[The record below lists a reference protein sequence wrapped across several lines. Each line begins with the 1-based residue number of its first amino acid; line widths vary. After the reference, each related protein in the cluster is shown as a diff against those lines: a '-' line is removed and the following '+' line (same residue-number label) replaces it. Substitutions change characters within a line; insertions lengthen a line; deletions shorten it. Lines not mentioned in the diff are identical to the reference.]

1 MIKRIICVI
10 VTVCLLGG
18 CIQTQVKETAQVSTP
33 SPTPT
38 PLNLVDLTIRDV
50 NDEWLSAPSLF
61 EGEFKSSW
69 TLNSGDGSASVEAS
83 YLQQKVIISHGGSS
97 ASSISLSR
105 QGFNLTKGNSY
116 IISFDVTGSLA
127 RSIQLIIKNPNTNE
141 VFASYDIPLNANE
154 TKNQRISYQ
163 HKGGSLYDAMIGFEM
178 GAVSD
183 YHEIQLSNITLV
195 DVDGGNQDV
204 KVNQVGYGKND
215 SKRALFSY
223 NEGDFFNLVDETTKQ
238 VVYQGPIILKGYDQ
252 DSHDTVFYG
261 DFSEFT
267 TPGTYHIETQIG
279 GSSVPFT
286 IDDYP
291 YDTLMGSLLYV
302 LYNQRCGQEITS
314 SIDDFSHSQC
324 HTHLA
329 LLPDGLTLDVSGG
342 WHDAGD
348 YGRYVNTGAK
358 SALDLL
364 LAYEVAPFHFLDN
377 LNIDESGNGV
387 ADILDEAKYE
397 LSWIM
402 KMQTVNG
409 SFYTKVAT
417 QKFADLNVS
426 AEKDSD
432 DLYIKGENRTD
443 IAALAGATLIYA
455 SHIYQ
460 TIDPDFANQC
470 KESALRA
477 YDFIKGNEK
486 ASIIDILEE
495 GFTQGVYND
504 TDDTDQRFL
513 FASAMYYV
521 LDQRSY
527 YDDALTYLMDESIS
541 LSGTGWREVGGY
553 GLYFLAKS
561 NLSQSDSTVID
572 TLYQRMNDN
581 VVLIGN
587 AITGNAYNYSN
598 EGYGWGSNG
607 EVADDALY
615 LALVYDVS
623 ASDAVQDIAY
633 SAIAY
638 LLGRNALNMCF
649 VVGYGTN
656 SPHLIH
662 HRMTIAHQSRYI
674 GALVGGPDA
683 YCEDE
688 ISKQQCNTVPPAKAY
703 YDNIDSY
710 STNEMSIY
718 WNSALLAALA
728 ILNS

>member
-18 CIQTQVKETAQVSTP
+18 CIQTQVKETPQVSTP
-33 SPTPT
+33 SPTPLNLVDLTIRDVNDEWLSAPSLFEGEFKSSWTLNSGDGSASVEASYT

-105 QGFNLTKGNSY
+105 QGFNLTKGSSY
-116 IISFDVTGSLA
+116 IISFDVTASLA

-163 HKGGSLYDAMIGFEM
+163 HKGVSLYDAMIGFEM

-329 LLPDGLTLDVSGG
+329 LLPDGSTLDVSGG

-460 TIDPDFANQC
+460 TIDPDFANDLYIKGENRTDIAALAGATLIYASHIYQTIDPDFANQC

-477 YDFIKGNEK
+477 YHFIKGNEK
-486 ASIIDILEE
+486 ANIIDILEE

-553 GLYFLAKS
+553 WHWMARSWRLW
-561 NLSQSDSTVID
+561 
-572 TLYQRMNDN
+572 TLFF
-581 VVLIGN
+581 
-587 AITGNAYNYSN
+587 S
-598 EGYGWGSNG
+598 E
-607 EVADDALY
+607 
-615 LALVYDVS
+615 
-623 ASDAVQDIAY
+623 
-633 SAIAY
+633 
-638 LLGRNALNMCF
+638 
-649 VVGYGTN
+649 
-656 SPHLIH
+656 
-662 HRMTIAHQSRYI
+662 
-674 GALVGGPDA
+674 
-683 YCEDE
+683 
-688 ISKQQCNTVPPAKAY
+688 K
-703 YDNIDSY
+703 
-710 STNEMSIY
+710 
-718 WNSALLAALA
+718 
-728 ILNS
+728 